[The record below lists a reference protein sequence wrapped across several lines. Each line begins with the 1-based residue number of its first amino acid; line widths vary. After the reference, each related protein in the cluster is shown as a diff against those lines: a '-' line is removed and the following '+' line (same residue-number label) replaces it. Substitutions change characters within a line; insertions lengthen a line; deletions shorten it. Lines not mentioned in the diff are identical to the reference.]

1 MGRSVHLPARTR
13 AILPPMDTKLK
24 RSMGLGAL
32 IVYGVGD
39 MLGAGIY
46 GLIGKAA
53 GLMGNLVWLGFLG
66 AMVAALLTGLSY
78 ACIGSRYP
86 RAAGAAFATHRAF
99 HRAWL
104 TWVVGLA
111 IAASGLTS
119 MATGSRVIA
128 GYLQRFGVDLPTA
141 PLAIGVL
148 CLIAGVVFRGIRE
161 STWMNVICTAIEVTG
176 LLIVIAVTLPYW
188 GSVDLM
194 AGPPGKDLGTSSAL
208 FALVLQGAVLTF
220 FSFLGFEDLLNMA
233 EEAKEPER
241 NMPRALVVAL
251 AVATMIY
258 LAVAVGA
265 VSVLPSAELAASK
278 AALVDVVARA
288 APAFPTSV
296 FTAIGVFAVANTALI
311 NLIMGSRLLYGL
323 SRQGLLPAALGR
335 VHEARQTP
343 HIAILVLLGVVIGL
357 MLLADI
363 DQLAASTSLLLL
375 SSFVVVNLS
384 LVVLKLRPSEPKG
397 GFEVPV
403 VIPILGTLVCGGLIV
418 ARVLDPGADPRA
430 PMIAGGV
437 IAFLGLLYLLL
448 RPKGDVVDMI
458 ES

>member
-1 MGRSVHLPARTR
+1 MTPRGTGKRACAILAGMSTSLKRTMGLPA
-13 AILPPMDTKLK
+13 LV
-24 RSMGLGAL
+24 
-32 IVYGVGD
+32 VYGVGD

-66 AMVAALLTGLSY
+66 AMVAALLTALSY
-78 ACIGSRYP
+78 ANIGGRYP
-86 RAAGAAFATHRAF
+86 RAAGAAFATHRAWG
-99 HRAWL
+99 RPWL

-128 GYLQRFGVDLPTA
+128 GYLQRAGLDLPTA

-161 STWMNVICTAIEVTG
+161 STWMNAVCTGVEVTG
-176 LLIVIAVTLPYW
+176 LLIVIAVTLPHW
-188 GSVDLM
+188 GSVDLL
-194 AGPPGKDLGTSSAL
+194 AGPPDRPLDSGGLL

-233 EEAKEPER
+233 EEAKEPTR
-241 NMPRALVVAL
+241 DMPRALVLAL
-251 AVATMIY
+251 ALTTAVYLSVAI
-258 LAVAVGA
+258 GA
-265 VSVLPSAELAASK
+265 VSVVPAAELGASK

-288 APAFPTSV
+288 APAFPSTL

-323 SRQGLLPAALGR
+323 ARQGLLPAALGR
-335 VHEARQTP
+335 VHSGRRTP
-343 HIAILVLLGVVIGL
+343 HVAILTLLGVVVGL

-375 SSFVVVNLS
+375 TSFVVVNLS
-384 LVVLKLRPSEPKG
+384 LLVLKLRPSEPKG
-397 GFEVPV
+397 AFEVPALV
-403 VIPILGTLVCGGLIV
+403 PALGALVCGALIV
-418 ARVLDPGADPRA
+418 ARVLDPSADPRA

-437 IAFLGLLYLLL
+437 IVFLGLLYLVA
-448 RPKGDVVDMI
+448 RPKGEVTDAL